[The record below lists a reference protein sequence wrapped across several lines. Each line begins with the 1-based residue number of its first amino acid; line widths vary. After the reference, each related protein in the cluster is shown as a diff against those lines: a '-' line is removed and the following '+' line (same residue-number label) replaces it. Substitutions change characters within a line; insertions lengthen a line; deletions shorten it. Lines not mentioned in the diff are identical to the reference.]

1 MVELIVV
8 IVLIGIIGTVAVG
21 RFMDSTSFS
30 SAAWTDQ
37 VRSML
42 RYGQKL
48 AIAQNRPVF
57 VLLQSDR
64 LALCF
69 VANPACPLAQRVPAP
84 GGANSGSAATVSRC
98 GGADWMCEG
107 LPAGL
112 AMTVP
117 SAHIAFDALGR
128 ASTPDGAAPRLGV
141 KAAGA
146 PGAALTIAVETETGY
161 VD

>member
-1 MVELIVV
+1 MVELILV
-8 IVLIGIIGTVAVG
+8 IILVGIIGTMAAG

-30 SAAWTDQ
+30 SAAWGDQ
-37 VRSML
+37 VRAML

-57 VLLQSDR
+57 VLLESDR
-64 LALCF
+64 LALCL
-69 VANPACPLAQRVPAP
+69 VAGPACPADQRVAAP
-84 GGANSGSAATVSRC
+84 GGANSGSSETAARC
-98 GGADWMCEG
+98 GANGWMCEA

-128 ASTPDGAAPRLGV
+128 ASTPDGAAPRLTV
-141 KAAGA
+141 QEAGDDTTLLA
-146 PGAALTIAVETETGY
+146 IAVENETGY

>member
-8 IVLIGIIGTVAVG
+8 LVLVGIIGTVAVG

-37 VRSML
+37 VRAML

-57 VLLQSDR
+57 VLLQNDR
-64 LALCF
+64 LALCL
-69 VANPACPLAQRVPAP
+69 VASPACPAAQRVAAP
-84 GGANSGSAATVSRC
+84 GGANSGSAATVARC
-98 GGADWMCEG
+98 GGGDWMCEA

-112 AMTVP
+112 TMSVP

-128 ASTPDGAAPRLGV
+128 ASTPDGAAPRLSV
-141 KAAGA
+141 KQTGASGAG
-146 PGAALTIAVETETGY
+146 LTIAVETETGY